1 MTEQPP
7 RAEYRTAEYRIED
20 LAHLSGATVRT
31 IRAYQD
37 RGLLPRPE
45 RRGRANVYGA
55 AHLARLRQIADLLDR
70 GYTLA
75 SIKELLEAWDAGRDL
90 GGVLGLVAEIDGPW
104 TDEEASRI
112 SRTDLDAAFG
122 GSPDETALAE
132 AVELGVLER
141 IPDRDDEYLV
151 PSPQELAVAAEL
163 HSAGVPLTAIAG
175 HLREVRGQ
183 VEHIAARFLDFTTE
197 HVFQQFLDHPPTE
210 AETAEAAT
218 LVRRLRPLA
227 QQTIDAELARA
238 MRTLATQYLRH
249 HLSEALPAEA
259 RRPGGRAADAEA
271 GTGAETG
278 ASTGADAEAST
289 GADAGATAEGSVE
302 ACAKGG
308 IEGGVEAGAV
318 GPSVDGAGRG
328 PGRAGAGSVPAPRAA
343 PGLPPVP
350 PSAPG
355 PVADSHTAAAPPS
368 APRPV
373 AAPRTA
379 AAPPSAPETVLLPAE
394 AVQAVRAL
402 VGAENTAAF
411 IAAAAHRE
419 VQARTM
425 DALVASSSG
434 GGIGIDTAS
443 ADNAGAPEDTPDTA
457 IAPDAP
463 GTCEAP
469 GYHPESTARAADQ
482 AARPPIGQ
490 ADGQTDT
497 WTNDRADNRATDDR
511 AADQADHRTSDS
523 STQAREDH
531 H

>member
-7 RAEYRTAEYRIED
+7 TGESRTAEYRIED

-45 RRGRANVYGA
+45 RRGRSNVYGD

-90 GGVLGLVAEIDGPW
+90 GGVLGLAAEIDGPW

-112 SRTDLDAAFG
+112 SRTELNAAFG

-141 IPDRDDEYLV
+141 VPGRDGEFLV

-163 HSAGVPLTAIAG
+163 HSAGVPLTAISG

-210 AETAEAAT
+210 AEAAEAAA

-238 MRTLATQYLRH
+238 MRTLATRYLRH
-249 HLSEALPAEA
+249 HLSEALPTETRRPTGTTAGAEA
-259 RRPGGRAADAEA
+259 AAA
-271 GTGAETG
+271 G
-278 ASTGADAEAST
+278 
-289 GADAGATAEGSVE
+289 
-302 ACAKGG
+302 
-308 IEGGVEAGAV
+308 EAGAAAGAGA
-318 GPSVDGAGRG
+318 GPGAGAAAGAGAGAGRG
-328 PGRAGAGSVPAPRAA
+328 SVPTPWASY
-343 PGLPPVP
+343 GLPPAP
-350 PSAPG
+350 LPAPG
-355 PVADSHTAAAPPS
+355 PVAD
-368 APRPV
+368 
-373 AAPRTA
+373 PRTA
-379 AAPPSAPETVLLPAE
+379 AALAPHPPADPETVLLPAG
-394 AVQAVRAL
+394 AVQAVRDL
-402 VGAENTAAF
+402 VGTENTAAF

-425 DALVASSSG
+425 DALVAGNTGASTSS
-434 GGIGIDTAS
+434 DTGTGAGTGCGAAS
-443 ADNAGAPEDTPDTA
+443 AG
-457 IAPDAP
+457 
-463 GTCEAP
+463 
-469 GYHPESTARAADQ
+469 AADS
-482 AARPPIGQ
+482 P
-490 ADGQTDT
+490 
-497 WTNDRADNRATDDR
+497 
-511 AADQADHRTSDS
+511 
-523 STQAREDH
+523 
-531 H
+531 